1 MQKPIPPRRDF
12 RHLELRRQR
21 AARWFAAGKLSL
33 AEIARELQVSRQ
45 SVSRWYAQWKKG
57 GSDALRAAGRAGR
70 KPKLNRQ
77 QLRQVEQAL
86 RQGARAH
93 GFATDLWT
101 LPRVAR
107 VIERLTGVLYH
118 PGHVWKILRAL
129 DWSLQRPAK
138 QARERKPEK
147 VRRWLTQ
154 TWPEIKKKLAAAQE
168 SRHARLLTPATRL
181 AHGGTLAGLCAGS
194 QPGGDAVGKY
204 QRTGTGQPLCRR
216 PGGTGRGGPQWHGAS
231 RRF

>member
-33 AEIARELQVSRQ
+33 AEIARELQVGRQ

-77 QLRQVEQAL
+77 QLRQDEQAL

-129 DWSLQRPAK
+129 YVSLQLPAK
-138 QARERKPEK
+138 QDRNSKPRN
-147 VRRWLTQ
+147 RRPCLSQ
-154 TWPEIKKKLAAAQE
+154 PSPEISSKI
-168 SRHARLLTPATRL
+168 
-181 AHGGTLAGLCAGS
+181 
-194 QPGGDAVGKY
+194 
-204 QRTGTGQPLCRR
+204 
-216 PGGTGRGGPQWHGAS
+216 
-231 RRF
+231 